1 MNGSMSAGDLGA
13 FVVYAIM
20 TAASV
25 AALSE
30 VYGDL
35 QKAAGASERISE
47 LLMVEPSIKPPL
59 KPLKLKSS
67 PQGTIEFKN
76 ISFSYPSR
84 PNIKVLNNFSLN
96 ISQGETVALV
106 GPSGS
111 GKTTIFQLLL
121 RFYDPQEGYVSFD
134 NLNLIRVDPRDL
146 RANIGIVPQEPV
158 IFDMNVWDNIA
169 YSKPNASESEII
181 SAANIAAAT
190 EFIDRL
196 PEGYNTKLGERG
208 ITLSGGQKQR
218 IAIARAILHNPS
230 LLLLDEATSSLDT
243 ENEMIIQKSIQNIM
257 SKRTTLVIA
266 HRLSTIQK
274 ADRIIVIDKGEI
286 NSQGTHEELVRED
299 GLYAKLST
307 IQFKN
312 YNLRE
317 VNI

>member
-1 MNGSMSAGDLGA
+1 MVQLSRKCGSSNYS
-13 FVVYAIM
+13 FY
-20 TAASV
+20 
-25 AALSE
+25 
-30 VYGDL
+30 
-35 QKAAGASERISE
+35 IS
-47 LLMVEPSIKPPL
+47 SDRRTDICIFWQHII
-59 KPLKLKSS
+59 SS
-67 PQGTIEFKN
+67 G
-76 ISFSYPSR
+76 Y
-84 PNIKVLNNFSLN
+84 
-96 ISQGETVALV
+96 
-106 GPSGS
+106 
-111 GKTTIFQLLL
+111 
-121 RFYDPQEGYVSFD
+121 RFAPF
-134 NLNLIRVDPRDL
+134 
-146 RANIGIVPQEPV
+146 
-158 IFDMNVWDNIA
+158 
-169 YSKPNASESEII
+169 